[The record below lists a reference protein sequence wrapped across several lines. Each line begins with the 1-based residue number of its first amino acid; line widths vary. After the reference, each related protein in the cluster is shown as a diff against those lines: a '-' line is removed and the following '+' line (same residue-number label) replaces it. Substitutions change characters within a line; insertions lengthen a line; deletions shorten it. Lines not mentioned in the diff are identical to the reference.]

1 MWFPAE
7 ETVGRVVRMRAPEVD
22 NWFETKQPVQA
33 EAMQLVREI
42 ILGADERIT
51 ETIKWST
58 PTFMYEGNI
67 CSFNPAKNFV
77 SLLFHRGAE
86 IPGDHDRLVGDGRL
100 ARTMRFSDV
109 ADVEAGRAALEA
121 VIRSWIDLKR

>member
-1 MWFPAE
+1 M
-7 ETVGRVVRMRAPEVD
+7 D
-22 NWFETKQPVQA
+22 DWFETKKPEQA

-42 ILGADERIT
+42 ILDTDERIT

-86 IPGDHDRLVGDGRL
+86 IPGEHDRLVGEGRL
-100 ARTMRFSDV
+100 ARTMRFVDTDDV
-109 ADVEAGRAALEA
+109 TAGRAALES
-121 VIRSWIDLKR
+121 VIRAWIDSKG